1 MHVGMDGALFEDFGV
16 GFVILER
23 LSLALAYIS
32 LLSQELTAKLVPVL
46 GSALILILVY
56 IWLPHPS
63 IIPLLI
69 RTFSYYPLYATR
81 SLQEI
86 HTCRKMAESEQFY
99 ALGFKISR

>member
-1 MHVGMDGALFEDFGV
+1 MHVSVDGAFAEFLGV

-23 LSLALAYIS
+23 LSLALVYIS
-32 LLSQELTAKLVPVL
+32 LLIQELTAKLVPVL

-69 RTFSYYPLYATR
+69 RIYSYYPLYATR
-81 SLQEI
+81 SFLEI
-86 HTCRKMAESEQFY
+86 HTCRKMAEIE
-99 ALGFKISR
+99 